1 MATLR
6 HCVLGAFTA
15 EATDEQKQAMLEHL
29 QALPAKIPEIITL
42 AVGLDC
48 GLAEGNHDFAL
59 NVDFADEAA
68 YKVYATHPDHQEVIV
83 NFIRPILKP
92 GSRTAVQFRLA
103 RL

>member
-6 HCVLGAFTA
+6 HCVLAAFTA

-48 GLAEGNHDFAL
+48 GLAEGNHGFAL
-59 NVDFADEAA
+59 NVDLADEAA

-83 NFIRPILKP
+83 KCEHIFIVSNA
-92 GSRTAVQFRLA
+92 G
-103 RL
+103 